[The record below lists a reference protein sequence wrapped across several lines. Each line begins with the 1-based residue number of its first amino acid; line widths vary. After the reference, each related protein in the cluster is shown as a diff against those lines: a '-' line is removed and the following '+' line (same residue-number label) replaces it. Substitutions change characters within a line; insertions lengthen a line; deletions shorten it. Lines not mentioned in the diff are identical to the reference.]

1 MAEQDGRL
9 KRFVSLLLALAG
21 GYLLA
26 DSGWIYLKA
35 QLAQQL
41 LERSW
46 QQTLATAQPARPWP
60 WADTWSV
67 ARLSVPTRGVDQIV
81 LAGDSGRTL
90 AFGPGHT
97 PGSAMPGE
105 AGSMVISGHR
115 DTHFRFLQQLQQGEE
130 IHLQTAS
137 GQYRYRVRET
147 RLLDARRHRLVSD
160 PDSRRLHLV
169 TCFPFDS
176 VVSGGPLRYVVDA
189 ELIEI

>member
-1 MAEQDGRL
+1 M
-9 KRFVSLLLALAG
+9 KRFIFLLLMSAS

-26 DSGWIYLKA
+26 DGGWIYLKA

-41 LERSW
+41 LEHSW
-46 QQTLATAQPARPWP
+46 NEMLETAQPAKPWP

-67 ARLSVPTRGVDQIV
+67 ARLRVPTRGVDQIV

-105 AGSMVISGHR
+105 AGSVIISGHR
-115 DTHFRFLQQLQQGEE
+115 DTHFRFLQHLKQGEE
-130 IHLQTAS
+130 IQLQTAT
-137 GQYRYRVRET
+137 GEYRYTIQGT
-147 RLLDARRHRLVSD
+147 RLLNIKRHQLVSD
-160 PDSRRLHLV
+160 PDSKQLHLV

-189 ELIEI
+189 ELIAL

>member
-1 MAEQDGRL
+1 MKRRAVWLLMLGGACLLVDG
-9 KRFVSLLLALAG
+9 
-21 GYLLA
+21 
-26 DSGWIYLKA
+26 GWIYLKA
-35 QLAQQL
+35 ELAQLL

-46 QQTLATAQPARPWP
+46 QEMQATARPSRPWP

-67 ARLSVPTRGVDQIV
+67 ARLRVPTRGVDQIV

-97 PGSAMPGE
+97 TGSAMPGE
-105 AGSMVISGHR
+105 SGSVVISGHR
-115 DTHFRFLQQLQQGEE
+115 DTHFRFLQELGPGDE
-130 IHLQTAS
+130 IHLQTAN
-137 GQYRYRVRET
+137 GRYRYRVQGT
-147 RLLDARRHRLVSD
+147 RLLDIHRHKLVSD
-160 PDSRRLHLV
+160 PDSKRLHLV

>member
-1 MAEQDGRL
+1 M
-9 KRFVSLLLALAG
+9 FG
-21 GYLLA
+21 GSYLLA
-26 DSGWIYLKA
+26 DGGWIYLKA

-41 LERSW
+41 LEHSW
-46 QQTLATAQPARPWP
+46 QQMRETAQPARPWP

-67 ARLSVPTRGVDQIV
+67 ARLSVPTRGIEQIV

-97 PGSAMPGE
+97 TGSAMPGE
-105 AGSMVISGHR
+105 PGSVVISGHR

-130 IHLQTAS
+130 IHLQTS
-137 GQYRYRVRET
+137 NGQYRYKIQGT
-147 RLLDARRHRLVSD
+147 RLLDIHRHKLVSD
-160 PDSRRLHLV
+160 PDNKLLHLV

-176 VVSGGPLRYVVDA
+176 VITGGPLRYVVDA

>member
-1 MAEQDGRL
+1 M
-9 KRFVSLLLALAG
+9 KKFVLLLLMLAG
-21 GYLLA
+21 SYLLA
-26 DSGWIYLKA
+26 DGGWIYLKA
-35 QLAQQL
+35 ELAQLL

-46 QQTLATAQPARPWP
+46 QHTLKTAQPAKPWP

-67 ARLSVPTRGVDQIV
+67 ARRSVPTQGVDHIV

-97 PGSAMPGE
+97 SGSAMPGE
-105 AGSMVISGHR
+105 AGSVVISGHR
-115 DTHFRFLQQLQQGEE
+115 DTHFRFLEQLQQGNE
-130 IHLQTAS
+130 IHLQTTN
-137 GQYRYRVRET
+137 GQYRYRVQGT
-147 RLLDARRHRLVSD
+147 RLLDIHRHKLVSD
-160 PDSRRLHLV
+160 PDSKLLHLV

>member
-1 MAEQDGRL
+1 MKKFA
-9 KRFVSLLLALAG
+9 LLLLMSSG

-26 DSGWIYLKA
+26 DGGWIYLKA

-46 QQTLATAQPARPWP
+46 QEMLQTAQPAKPWP

-67 ARLSVPTRGVDQIV
+67 ARLSVPTQGVDQIV

-97 PGSAMPGE
+97 LGSAMPGE
-105 AGSMVISGHR
+105 PGSVVISGHR
-115 DTHFRFLQQLQQGEE
+115 DTHFRFLQYLQQGDE

-137 GQYRYRVRET
+137 GQYRYRVQDT
-147 RLLDARRHRLVSD
+147 RLLDITRHKLVSD
-160 PDSRRLHLV
+160 PDSKQLHLV

-189 ELIEI
+189 TLIEI

>member
-1 MAEQDGRL
+1 M
-9 KRFVSLLLALAG
+9 LAG
-21 GYLLA
+21 SYLLA
-26 DSGWIYLKA
+26 DGGWIYLKA
-35 QLAQQL
+35 ELAQLL

-46 QQTLATAQPARPWP
+46 QQMQATAQPSKPWP

-67 ARLSVPTRGVDQIV
+67 ARLSVPTRGIDQIV
-81 LAGDSGRTL
+81 LTGDSGRTL

-105 AGSMVISGHR
+105 AGSVVISGHR
-115 DTHFRFLQQLQQGEE
+115 DTHFRFLQHLQAGDE
-130 IHLQTAS
+130 IDLQTAS
-137 GQYRYRVRET
+137 GQYRYQVRDT
-147 RLLDARRHRLVSD
+147 RLLDIKRHKLVSD
-160 PDSRRLHLV
+160 PDSKRLHLV